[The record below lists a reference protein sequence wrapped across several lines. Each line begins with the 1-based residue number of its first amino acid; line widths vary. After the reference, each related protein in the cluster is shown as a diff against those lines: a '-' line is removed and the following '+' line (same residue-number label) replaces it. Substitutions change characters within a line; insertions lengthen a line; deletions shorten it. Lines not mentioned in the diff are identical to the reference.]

1 MVTVS
6 LGGKGTIAHVINNTG
21 GPSNSANNKAQVTS
35 YP

>member
-6 LGGKGTIAHVINNTG
+6 LGGKGTITHVINNSG
-21 GPSNSANNKAQVTS
+21 GPSNAARNVANLVS